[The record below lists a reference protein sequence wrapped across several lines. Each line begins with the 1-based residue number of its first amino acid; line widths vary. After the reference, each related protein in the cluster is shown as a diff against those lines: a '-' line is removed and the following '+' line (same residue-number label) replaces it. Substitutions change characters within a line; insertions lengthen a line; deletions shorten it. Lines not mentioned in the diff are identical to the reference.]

1 MSSTSEEDRQSAPD
15 APRPTER
22 APWTRRFAPLLLV
35 AGAVL
40 AGGVLVDRLP
50 KERHVEL
57 RLEDAATVRQLDV
70 IWSEPAARQH
80 GGDVTPVHGSTWRFA
95 EGTAP
100 KSVQTTVRLPD
111 GPYDL
116 QIEIDSTR
124 GRATSRRT
132 ITLGDADRITLP
144 VR

>member
-1 MSSTSEEDRQSAPD
+1 M
-15 APRPTER
+15 
-22 APWTRRFAPLLLV
+22 LLV

-40 AGGVLVDRLP
+40 AGSVVVDRLP
-50 KERHVEL
+50 KERHIEL

-70 IWSEPAARQH
+70 TWTEPTPGEH
-80 GGDVTPVHGSTWRFA
+80 DDVTPIHGGSWRFA

-100 KSVQTTVRLPD
+100 KSVLTTVRLPD

-116 QIEIDSTR
+116 HIEVDRTS

-132 ITLGDADRITLP
+132 VTLGGADRITFP